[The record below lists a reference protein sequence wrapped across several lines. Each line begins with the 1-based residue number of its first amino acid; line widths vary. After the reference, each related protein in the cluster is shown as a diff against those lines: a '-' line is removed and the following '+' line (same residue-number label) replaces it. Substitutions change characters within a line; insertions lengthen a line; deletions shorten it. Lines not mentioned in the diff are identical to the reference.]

1 MSTEAGVD
9 VRSWHYLLST
19 AFIVAAMFSLVVLS
33 NTLIH
38 AVCRRVYLRFSL
50 KVR

>member
-9 VRSWHYLLST
+9 VRSWHYLQST

-33 NTLIH
+33 NL
-38 AVCRRVYLRFSL
+38 
-50 KVR
+50 